1 MSLINSSL
9 EVVYCSNLAS
19 NYGLIKFI
27 RFVSRFT
34 GKLCN
39 TFFILSRFNSA
50 YRCRKKF
57 RILNFATKQGVSWIK
72 TPVLEDIEEPFD
84 AAMF

>member
-1 MSLINSSL
+1 MSLINLSL
-9 EVVYCSNLAS
+9 EIVYCSNLAS

-39 TFFILSRFNSA
+39 AFFILSRFNSA
-50 YRCRKKF
+50 YRCRIFF